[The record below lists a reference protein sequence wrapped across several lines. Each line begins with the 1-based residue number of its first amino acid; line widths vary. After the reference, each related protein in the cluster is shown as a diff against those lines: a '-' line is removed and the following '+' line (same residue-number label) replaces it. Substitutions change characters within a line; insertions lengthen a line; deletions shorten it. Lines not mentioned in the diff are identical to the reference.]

1 MRLVCGTDG
10 CDVGLRSDNRSG
22 RSMLCAQ
29 REWRRKRQ
37 NERLRSDP
45 EWAEHVHQCAR
56 LAAQTSIALD
66 PGLVNDTDLR
76 DWRSHMSMRER
87 RLIEAAMS
95 ANVWEPGHE

>member
-1 MRLVCGTDG
+1 MTRVRAQSSRPTGELPEA
-10 CDVGLRSDNRSG
+10 LR
-22 RSMLCAQ
+22 A
-29 REWRRKRQ
+29 
-37 NERLRSDP
+37 
-45 EWAEHVHQCAR
+45 WAEHVYQCSR

-66 PGLVNDTDLR
+66 PGLVNGSDLR